1 MPSIELMSPDACR
14 LKYPAFKP
22 SYCTGG
28 LCFPQEIPI
37 EPRTMIH
44 RLIAYLQEQFALT
57 NHFGM

>member
-14 LKYPAFKP
+14 LRYPALKP
-22 SYCTGG
+22 SYYTGG
-28 LCFPQEIPI
+28 LFFPEEITI

-57 NHFGM
+57 NQFGM